1 MPSPTD
7 RIKIIQVGAGAM
19 GRLWLDV
26 LAGSVDVELVGLVDI
41 DLSAAQRSA
50 AGAGLPNVALA
61 RSLPE
66 LLDLVAADAVLNVT
80 VPEAHAEV
88 SITALL
94 HGLAVLCEKPLADT
108 LAAALSMIAA
118 AEVGGRLLMVSQS
131 RRYWRNLDAL
141 RGQIPR
147 LGRLGLV
154 QCSFFKAPHFG
165 GFREE
170 MAYPLLKDM
179 AIHQFD
185 LARDL
190 IGSEPA
196 AVYCESFNPSGSWY
210 AGDAAA
216 NVAVDF
222 ADGTRFVFTGS
233 WCSPGLETSWNG
245 SWRISAAGGTA
256 LWDGDY
262 APVAQTADGEQIPA
276 EPGTEPE
283 QIAGSLAEFVTA
295 LRTGAAPSGEAHSNV
310 MSLAMVE
317 GAIMSAQT
325 RRRVVLGDLL
335 DDAYRQALAS
345 EQRPELAAALASWP
359 SLHEV
364 IGNASRAV
372 PAGGLKGELR

>member
-26 LAGSVDVELVGLVDI
+26 LAGSADVELVGLVDI
-41 DLSAAQRSA
+41 DLSAAQLSA
-50 AGAGLPNVALA
+50 AGVGLPNVALA

-141 RGQIPR
+141 RGQIAQ

-170 MAYPLLKDM
+170 MAYPLLTDM

-317 GAIMSAQT
+317 GAIRSAQT

-335 DDAYRQALAS
+335 DDAYSQALAS

-364 IGNASRAV
+364 IGNASRV
-372 PAGGLKGELR
+372 VSAGELKGELR

>member
-1 MPSPTD
+1 MPSLTD

-26 LAGSVDVELVGLVDI
+26 LAGSADVELVGLVDV
-41 DLSAAQRSA
+41 DLSAARRSA

-141 RGQIPR
+141 RGQIAQ

-170 MAYPLLKDM
+170 MAYPLLTDM

-317 GAIMSAQT
+317 GAIRSAQT

-335 DDAYRQALAS
+335 DDAYSQALAS

-364 IGNASRAV
+364 IGNASRV
-372 PAGGLKGELR
+372 VSAGELKGELR

>member
-1 MPSPTD
+1 MPSPSE

-26 LAGSVDVELVGLVDI
+26 LAGSADVELVGLVDI
-41 DLSAAQRSA
+41 DLSAAQLSA
-50 AGAGLPNVALA
+50 AGAGLPDVALA

-66 LLDLVAADAVLNVT
+66 LLDWVAADAVLNVT

-131 RRYWRNLDAL
+131 RRYYRNLTAL
-141 RGQIPR
+141 RTQLAR

-170 MAYPLLKDM
+170 MAYPLLGDM

-185 LARDL
+185 LAREL
-190 IGSEPA
+190 IGTEP
-196 AVYCESFNPSGSWY
+196 VSVSCESFNPSGSWY

-276 EPGTEPE
+276 EPGTGPE

-317 GAIMSAQT
+317 AAIMSAQT
-325 RRRVVLGDLL
+325 QRRVVLGDLL
-335 DDAYRQALAS
+335 DDAYQQALAS

>member
-1 MPSPTD
+1 MPSPTE

-26 LAGSVDVELVGLVDI
+26 LAGSADVELVGLVDI
-41 DLSAAQRSA
+41 DLSAAQLSA

-141 RGQIPR
+141 RGQIAR

-317 GAIMSAQT
+317 GAIQSAQN

-335 DDAYRQALAS
+335 DDAYSQALAS

-372 PAGGLKGELR
+372 SAGELKGELR